1 MEIICWIIVG
11 ITSAITLATLGYI
24 VYRIVL
30 NAKLRRQ
37 QINDGTR
44 QKLTF
49 KQWWAIHKPSK
60 RRLIQIYAALLYNI
74 NVKGFIT
81 GQIYRGDTKVL
92 CVPGLNCYSCPGA
105 IAACPLGALQNAIAG
120 KKSAYYVLGIIM
132 LYGILLGRTICG
144 FLCPV
149 GLGQELLYKIR
160 TPKLKKSK
168 FTYILSYLKYV
179 ILAIF
184 VVAIPVIYSVSGVTV
199 PAFCK
204 YICPGGTLGG
214 AIFLLAHPSNA
225 EMYAM
230 LGWLFLLKFCLLVVF
245 VVGSVFIYR
254 SFCRFFCPLGAL
266 YGLFNRFAPLGV
278 KLDKSACCHCG
289 KCTAQ
294 CKMDVRRVGDH
305 ECINCGEC
313 ASCCPTN
320 AIKCKGFWYDSAELT
335 QAPTQSTDT
344 FTATSTAATDGTASV
359 TRPNKKR
366 RWVQIV
372 ACVVALVVLVGAG
385 VYYNFLDKAN
395 QPTDEQIVYAVG
407 DVCRDFT
414 LDLYSTDKQTFTLSD
429 YHGQIVVLNF
439 WYTDCTP
446 CVAEMPAIAQLASDY
461 TDIVFVA
468 IHSASHF
475 TNKSDVQNYLDT
487 HTLLNGKWS
496 ESSILFAQDTGGGRK
511 SNTFDTFNQK
521 GTYPTTVIIDGN
533 GVIQWIRQGNVLR
546 GETNFLQIKLQEI
559 MNKN

>member
-11 ITSAITLATLGYI
+11 ISSAIILVALIYL
-24 VYRIVL
+24 VYRIAVS
-30 NAKLRRQ
+30 AKLRRQ
-37 QINDGTR
+37 QIKDGTR
-44 QKLTF
+44 VKLSF

-74 NVKGFIT
+74 NIKGFVT
-81 GQIYRGDTKVL
+81 GQIYRGDTKVW

-105 IAACPLGALQNAIAG
+105 VAACPLGALQNAIAG

-149 GLGQELLYKIR
+149 GLGQELLYKIKS
-160 TPKLKKSK
+160 PKLAKSK
-168 FTYILSYLKYV
+168 FTYVLSYFKYV
-179 ILAIF
+179 ILAVF
-184 VVAIPVIYSVSGVTV
+184 VVAIPIIYSVSGITV

-214 AIFLLAHPSNA
+214 AIFLLAHPGNA
-225 EMYAM
+225 AMYEM

-245 VVGSVFIYR
+245 VLASVFIYR

-289 KCTAQ
+289 KCTAY
-294 CKMDVRRVGDH
+294 CKMDVRHVGDH

-320 AIKCKGFWYDSAELT
+320 AIKCKGFWYDSAEM
-335 QAPTQSTDT
+335 AQSPAQTADT
-344 FTATSTAATDGTASV
+344 FTVAGVAATDGNAKA
-359 TRPNKKR
+359 NNLGKKR
-366 RWVQIV
+366 RWVQII
-372 ACVVALVVLVGAG
+372 AGVVALAVLIGAG
-385 VYYNFLDKAN
+385 VYYNFLDEAN
-395 QPTDEQIVYAVG
+395 QPAEEQIIYSVG
-407 DVCRDFT
+407 DVCQDFT
-414 LDLYSTDKQTFTLSD
+414 LDLYSDNGSFTLSK
-429 YHGQIVVLNF
+429 YLGQIVVLNF

-446 CVAEMPAIAQLASDY
+446 CVAEMPYIAELANADEYSDV
-461 TDIVFVA
+461 VFVA

-475 TNKSDVQNYLDT
+475 TNKNDVQNYLDT
-487 HTLLNGKWS
+487 HSLLDRAWS
-496 ESSILFAQDTGGGRK
+496 ENNILFAQDTGGGRQSK
-511 SNTFDTFNQK
+511 IFDMFNQD
-521 GTYPTTVIIDGN
+521 GTYPTTVIIDGS
-533 GVIQWIRQGNVLR
+533 GAIQWIRQGNIVR
-546 GETNFLQIKLQEI
+546 NGRNFLQEKLQELMI
-559 MNKN
+559 